1 MNAASKLSINRSIKP
16 EPEDDAK
23 TEMPPPKAGFLPTGL
38 SRAIVLGSVIM
49 GFLLLAPL
57 VLGHRY
63 EIVAVTRSENAL
75 VYRIDTLTGRVS
87 LCSAAQCLPVM
98 EKSSDG

>member
-23 TEMPPPKAGFLPTGL
+23 TEMPPPKAGFLPT
-38 SRAIVLGSVIM
+38 VLGSVIM